1 MRLSVSLVNFLL
13 GAAYVSIGALV
24 AFDLIRSWSVRGFSH
39 FGVAFCMIAFTCG
52 SHHLVHGFH
61 VGFEGHTASALDFTS
76 VLVGL
81 PFGAMFYAL
90 RVEAVFGGRGDRFV
104 SGTPTYVS
112 ALPLLGV
119 MYLTGLYFGLAGLM
133 RDYIGVRWAM
143 APQLLLVVIYSTI
156 GYVMLRTQI
165 QNNRSLGGW
174 SMSGGALTGIFL
186 TCATMHLVLL
196 VTAATGGEV
205 LDLHTTLI
213 DTVGVPAGLYF
224 LWVVRGI
231 YRNANRDWSRYLVEE
246 DDAQLAGVGSDG

>member
-1 MRLSVSLVNFLL
+1 MRMAVTLANFLL
-13 GAAYVSIGALV
+13 GAAYISIGALV
-24 AFDLIRSWSVRGFSH
+24 AFDLVRSWSVRGFSH

-52 SHHLVHGFH
+52 GHHLVHGFH
-61 VGFEGHTASALDFTS
+61 VGFEGHAANPLDLIA

-81 PFGAMFYAL
+81 PFGATFYVL

-104 SGTPTYVS
+104 AGTPTYVS
-112 ALPLLGV
+112 ALPLLRV
-119 MYLTGLYFGLAGLM
+119 MYLTVLYFGLARMIRHDVHVGWTM
-133 RDYIGVRWAM
+133 T
-143 APQLLLVVIYSTI
+143 PQLMLVVVYSTI

-196 VTAATGGEV
+196 VTAAAGGRV
-205 LDLHTTLI
+205 LDPHSTLV
-213 DTVGVPAGLYF
+213 DMVGVPAGLYF

-231 YRNANRDWSRYLVEE
+231 YRDASRDWSRYLVRE
-246 DDAQLAGVGSDG
+246 DAELSGVGSAG